1 MASPQRDDES
11 LASISSRTS
20 RRKSFVEN
28 VAEVYRLPQEDEE
41 SVDEEIGAS
50 VIASDCDRDTFSFD
64 RDLALP
70 QFKIESDSFQLPENL
85 LLVQVKPSHRQQY
98 MADSISNLS
107 RCPLY
112 LVTSFD
118 EFSRDFCIMTVGE
131 NLAPTIPIIDYNPDF
146 SHAIKFPDLLNESFE
161 PFFDDEKLMRS
172 TQSYFR
178 VKPTRILHHYHPGY
192 NTWNSNFRVT
202 LPDLKSLF
210 IEKPIS
216 DTNILLK
223 ISSCTAKNSFEPLF
237 GSLALYLV
245 RNDELIRLSESFH
258 FDITPDPIK
267 EKYTEV
273 YRLDL
278 IPGSDVNPLA
288 NAIKTC
294 LFRVPEDLQRDQDLY
309 IVITVSKVLSGD
321 TDKSVAPYLRGA
333 APALSKHEEQ
343 CNRLALYRQLVG
355 LGIVKVFDENGCV
368 GVHGKPGLSFKLY
381 AHHKKELSEAQL
393 LAVRSSKT
401 FLLLRNCLEYSRT
414 FP

>member
-1 MASPQRDDES
+1 MPLDDDES
-11 LASISSRTS
+11 
-20 RRKSFVEN
+20 F
-28 VAEVYRLPQEDEE
+28 EE
-41 SVDEEIGAS
+41 EEIGGS
-50 VIASDCDRDTFSFD
+50 VVVADYERETFSLD
-64 RDLALP
+64 RDLSLP
-70 QFKIESDSFQLPENL
+70 MFKIESDHFQLPENQL
-85 LLVQVKPSHRQQY
+85 SVQVKPSNRELY
-98 MADSISNLS
+98 MADTISNLF

-118 EFSRDFCIMTVGE
+118 EFSRDFCIMSIGE
-131 NLAPTIPIIDYNPDF
+131 TLSPTIPTIEYNPEF
-146 SHAIKFPDLLNESFE
+146 SHAIKFPDLLNDTFE

-178 VKPTRILHHYHPGY
+178 VKPTRVLQHYNPGY

-202 LPDLKSLF
+202 LPELKNLF
-210 IEKPIS
+210 IEKPVS
-216 DTNILLK
+216 DTNVLLK
-223 ISSCTAKNSFEPLF
+223 ISSCAAKNSFEPLF

-245 RNDELIRLSESFH
+245 RNEELIRLSESFH

-267 EKYTEV
+267 EKYAEV
-273 YRLDL
+273 YRPDL

-294 LFRVPEDLQRDQDLY
+294 LIRVPEDLQRDPDLY

-321 TDKSVAPYLRGA
+321 TEKSVAPYLRGA

-343 CNRLALYRQLVG
+343 CNRLALFRQLVG

-368 GVHGKPGLSFKLY
+368 GIHGKPGLSFKLY

-393 LAVRSSKT
+393 LAVRVNVLYVVGIMIELRIFVSCSRKT
-401 FLLLRNCLEYSRT
+401 EARHTLVWTFRKLR
-414 FP
+414 